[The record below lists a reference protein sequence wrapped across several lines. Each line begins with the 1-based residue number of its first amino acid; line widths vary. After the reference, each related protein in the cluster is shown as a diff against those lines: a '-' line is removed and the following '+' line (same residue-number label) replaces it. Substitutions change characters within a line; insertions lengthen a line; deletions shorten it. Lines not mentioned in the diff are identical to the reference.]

1 MAASVSVIVPVHNG
15 ARHLGQTLAA
25 VLAQTHPQVEIVV
38 VDDGSTDRSL
48 EVVAHTAPRAVVA
61 HNAQAGGVSR
71 ARNQG
76 LAMAQGRVVC
86 FLDQDDLWHPSHLAR
101 QLAAFER
108 MPEAGAVVVPYHH
121 WYPGTDGYAAPET
134 LWPAAADDHF
144 DPAFTGWVYHQF
156 MHDCWALTS
165 ATMLRREALEEVG
178 PFDPDRPYGEDW
190 ELWLRLSR
198 RWQFAKL
205 GHPAVLYRQHPSQ
218 GSRQARETDH
228 RTELLLAHAKAFGL
242 ASADGRA
249 ISRPHFETLIAGY
262 QVRFGLH
269 HLSHGSAALGRRAL
283 WSAWRRDPVRLRHL
297 ALAAAATV
305 GWRPRATGDCPPAT
319 ST

>member
-1 MAASVSVIVPVHNG
+1 MVALVSVIVPVHNG
-15 ARHLGQTLAA
+15 ALHLEQTLAA

-48 EVVAHTAPRAVVA
+48 EVVAQVAPGAVVA
-61 HNAQAGGVSR
+61 HNAQASGVSR

-76 LAMAQGRVVC
+76 FAMAHAPFVC
-86 FLDQDDLWHPSHLAR
+86 FLDQDDIWHPRHLAR

-121 WYPGTDGYAAPET
+121 WSPVPGANAVPET
-134 LWPAAADDHF
+134 LWPAEADDRF
-144 DPAFTGWVYHQF
+144 DPAFSGWVYHQF
-156 MHDCWALTS
+156 MLDCWALTS
-165 ATMLRREALEEVG
+165 ATMIRREALDEVG
-178 PFDPDRPYGEDW
+178 AFDPDRPYGEDW

-198 RWQFAKL
+198 RWQFARL
-205 GHPAVLYRQHPSQ
+205 GDPAVLYRQHPTQ

-228 RTELLLAHAKAFGL
+228 RTELLLAHAEAFGL

-249 ISRPHFETLIAGY
+249 ITRPDFEAMIASY

-269 HLSHGSAALGRRAL
+269 HLRHGSVALGRRTL
-283 WSAWRRDPVRLRHL
+283 WSAWRRDPVQLRHL
-297 ALAAAATV
+297 ALAAAATA
-305 GWRPRATGDCPPAT
+305 GWRPRAAAECPPAA